1 MTGQVDQCR
10 LLESS
15 LRQLLALM
23 CPQQTG
29 IDWARMGCLY
39 PPVLLLFLI
48 QVKNAVALK
57 KSLSLKNV

>member
-1 MTGQVDQCR
+1 MTGQGGQCR
-10 LLESS
+10 LLLRS

-29 IDWARMGCLY
+29 IDRVRMGCLCL
-39 PPVLLLFLI
+39 PVLLLSLI

-57 KSLSLKNV
+57 KSLSLKNA